1 MFPTFSI
8 AFAYRIGA
16 LSRLSHLKR
25 TVLVCESVQNIV
37 KLSNRK
43 IAYNS
48 L

>member
-8 AFAYRIGA
+8 AFAYRNGA

-37 KLSNRK
+37 RLSDRK
-43 IAYNS
+43 FIYNS